1 MTSSVER
8 PPPPFCFV
16 VISVIP
22 AGKITRR
29 PRSST
34 RRRRGYGCKSAS
46 TAHFTWNT
54 HSPVRTAT
62 HSRVCTWVYDVPCS
76 AMRSGLPGAKPKPP
90 WVPKRPFVPATPE
103 KRQGGQREAAKRHKI
118 AGRHRG
124 RSMSCYCFIS
134 CSFCCRLQLLCLLEI
149 IISDCVAVAA

>member
-1 MTSSVER
+1 MRPLLTSLEN
-8 PPPPFCFV
+8 
-16 VISVIP
+16 
-22 AGKITRR
+22 T
-29 PRSST
+29 
-34 RRRRGYGCKSAS
+34 
-46 TAHFTWNT
+46 FTCPHCNT
-54 HSPVRTAT
+54 LTCLHLGLSMM
-62 HSRVCTWVYDVPCS
+62 YS

-149 IISDCVAVAA
+149 IISDPVAVAA